1 MTRRFR
7 FQLEQILNYRQQ
19 IEDARRKELSQAKS
33 ELLRVQDNRKEHQ
46 KETDDF
52 LDRFREL
59 EEAGGFTVEEVVS
72 YSEYKDRMFR
82 EEKRLQTKEKKA
94 EEEVEKR
101 RLEAVRASQERQ
113 LLKNLKEKQKQAH
126 RAEVSKEEQNF
137 LDDISSSAFIRRD
150 RAERTR
156 RAPKL

>member
-1 MTRRFR
+1 MARRFH

-33 ELLRVQDNRKEHQ
+33 ELLRVQDNWKEHQ

-59 EEAGGFTVEEVVS
+59 EKAGGFTVEEVVS

-82 EEKRLQTKEKKA
+82 EQKRLQTKEKNA

-137 LDDISSSAFIRRD
+137 LDDISSGAFIRRD